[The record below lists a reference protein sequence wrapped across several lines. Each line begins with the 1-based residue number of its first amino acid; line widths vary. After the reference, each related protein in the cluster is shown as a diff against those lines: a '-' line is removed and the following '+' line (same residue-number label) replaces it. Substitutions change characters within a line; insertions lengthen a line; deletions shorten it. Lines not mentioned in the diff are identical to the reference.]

1 MTELIRKTPLYPVYA
16 GYPGIRCIDF
26 SGWELPVQFSGI
38 QAEHDAVRRQ
48 AGLFD
53 VSHMGEFM
61 IIGQFAEDF
70 LQKMTTNDVSRLA
83 DGQAQY
89 TLMCYPDGGV
99 VDDLLIYRL
108 TADQYMLVVNASNI
122 DKDFEWLR
130 EHLIGD
136 VILDNISNKMALLSL
151 QGPNATAVLAS
162 AGIGAAV
169 LELAP
174 FHFRNEVTIA
184 GASTLVSR
192 TGYTGE
198 DGFEIYVAAERAGDV
213 WHALM
218 AAGEMH
224 GLVPAGLG
232 ARDTLRFEARLP
244 LYGQELSKTITP
256 LEAGAG
262 YFVKLDK
269 EMFIGRDALLRQKN
283 EGLRRKLVGIEMI
296 DRGIPRSHYPIYMND
311 SLIGEVTS
319 GTQSPTLKRNLGLAL
334 IDSDYAYPGTVL
346 WVEIRFKRLRAEVVK
361 TPFYKRHPK
370 E

>member
-1 MTELIRKTPLYPVYA
+1 
-16 GYPGIRCIDF
+16 
-26 SGWELPVQFSGI
+26 
-38 QAEHDAVRRQ
+38 
-48 AGLFD
+48 
-53 VSHMGEFM
+53 
-61 IIGQFAEDF
+61 
-70 LQKMTTNDVSRLA
+70 
-83 DGQAQY
+83 
-89 TLMCYPDGGV
+89 
-99 VDDLLIYRL
+99 
-108 TADQYMLVVNASNI
+108 
-122 DKDFEWLR
+122 
-130 EHLIGD
+130 
-136 VILDNISNKMALLSL
+136 
-151 QGPNATAVLAS
+151 
-162 AGIGAAV
+162 
-169 LELAP
+169 
-174 FHFRNEVTIA
+174 
-184 GASTLVSR
+184 
-192 TGYTGE
+192 
-198 DGFEIYVAAERAGDV
+198 
-213 WHALM
+213 
-218 AAGEMH
+218 
-224 GLVPAGLG
+224 
-232 ARDTLRFEARLP
+232 RFEARLP